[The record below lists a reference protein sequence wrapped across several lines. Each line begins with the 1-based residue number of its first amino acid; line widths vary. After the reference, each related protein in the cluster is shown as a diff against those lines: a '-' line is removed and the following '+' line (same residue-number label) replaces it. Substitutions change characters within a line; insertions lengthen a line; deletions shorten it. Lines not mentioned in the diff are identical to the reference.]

1 MRVSVTSDV
10 HHGAP
15 SLASYG
21 HSRLDADPMT
31 NIRGLLVGACVLVLS
46 GCTAAVDR
54 EAAPLASSDALKSNL
69 GSRICVENR
78 STLPFIG
85 HFEEFDSADPD
96 GAMPPGAVICAEGT
110 RVVGADVVGS
120 LVFSDWSRGTIVRH
134 DYNVSNPWLG
144 EPFVTLF
151 QNNTK
156 QIPNEKIV
164 IGFKCVS
171 DKGLAEGESRTW
183 DNGILAFT
191 VKRLRDTGWK
201 EFRLELTDSAD
212 PVAGYSPQARKCSQG
227 YYPS

>member
-1 MRVSVTSDV
+1 
-10 HHGAP
+10 
-15 SLASYG
+15 
-21 HSRLDADPMT
+21 
-31 NIRGLLVGACVLVLS
+31 VLS

-85 HFEEFDSADPD
+85 RLEEFDSADPD

-171 DKGLAEGESRTW
+171 DKGLAEGESRPGTT
-183 DNGILAFT
+183 AFSPSRSNVCET
-191 VKRLRDTGWK
+191 PAGRSSALSSPIAQIPWLGTLHKRRSAHKATTHREPCRWHDISVGRD
-201 EFRLELTDSAD
+201 
-212 PVAGYSPQARKCSQG
+212 
-227 YYPS
+227 

>member
-1 MRVSVTSDV
+1 MLGSWS
-10 HHGAP
+10 
-15 SLASYG
+15 SLICPML
-21 HSRLDADPMT
+21 RLALSTMT
-31 NIRGLLVGACVLVLS
+31 NIPGLLAGVCVLLLS

-54 EAAPLASSDALKSNL
+54 EAAPLASSDALKTNL

-85 HFEEFDSADPD
+85 RFEEFDSADPD
-96 GAMPPGAVICAEGT
+96 GDMPPGAVICAEGT

-120 LVFSDWSRGTIVRH
+120 LVFSDWSRGYIVRH

-144 EPFVTLF
+144 KPFITLF
-151 QNNTK
+151 QDNTK
-156 QIPNEKIV
+156 QDPYEKIV

-171 DKGLAEGESRTW
+171 DKGLAEGESRSW

-191 VKRLRDTGWK
+191 VKRLQDTGWK

-212 PVAGYSPQARKCSQG
+212 PVTGYSPSARTCSQG
-227 YYPS
+227 NYPS